1 MGTDKGHASGSHYKQ
16 VDTDVIPNPHPHHT
30 PRPADHQCDQLQ
42 RLDKIERR
50 LDKHDVLLSDGRSEF
65 TAISKDIQ
73 HILGAINRMQMQ
85 LEKVIATQAE
95 IKVPLSQ
102 KIQDAVIFW
111 AVPIVGGAL
120 LWAIM
125 ASGQIPKGVHP

>member
-1 MGTDKGHASGSHYKQ
+1 MIMGTDKGHASGHYKQ
-16 VDTDVIPNPHPHHT
+16 VDTDVIPNPHHT
-30 PRPADHQCDQLQ
+30 PRPADPHCDQLH

-50 LDKHDVLLSDGRSEF
+50 LDKHDALLGDGRNEF
-65 TAISKDIQ
+65 TAIRKDIQ
-73 HILGAINRMQMQ
+73 HLLEAINGMRVQ

-95 IKVPLSQ
+95 SKVPLSQ

>member
-1 MGTDKGHASGSHYKQ
+1 MGTDKGHSSGHYQQ
-16 VDTDVIPNPHPHHT
+16 VETDVIIKNHDK
-30 PRPADHQCDQLQ
+30 DHKCDQLH

-50 LDKHDVLLSDGRSEF
+50 LERHEAMLSDGRNEF
-65 TAISKDIQ
+65 TAVRKDIQ
-73 HILGAINRMQMQ
+73 HLTEAINAMRVQ

-95 IKVPLSQ
+95 VKPTPISQ

-125 ASGQIPKGVHP
+125 ASGQIPRGVHP

>member
-1 MGTDKGHASGSHYKQ
+1 MGTDKGHSSGHYQQ
-16 VDTDVIPNPHPHHT
+16 VETDVIIKSHDK
-30 PRPADHQCDQLQ
+30 DHKCDQLH

-50 LDKHDVLLSDGRSEF
+50 LERHEAMLSDGRNEF
-65 TAISKDIQ
+65 TAVRKDIQ
-73 HILGAINRMQMQ
+73 HLTEAINAMRVQ

-95 IKVPLSQ
+95 VKPTPISQ

-125 ASGQIPKGVHP
+125 ASGQIPRGVHP